1 MNAAPR
7 PFLPNVCQECQNEA
21 PPRVYKVK
29 VFAASLRPV
38 TDLRGAVRDREE
50 EGDTQPHSF
59 QNDDE
64 DPLWPIQNQILNRVP
79 PMMLQNIQF
88 K

>member
-59 QNDDE
+59 QNDDAVKE
-64 DPLWPIQNQILNRVP
+64 TA
-79 PMMLQNIQF
+79 MMETAASEGTRDRDNEAA